1 MKPKVPFVLAFFLIV
16 VLWFPVRVAAQ
27 QAAVTNGQIAFT
39 QGDPN
44 AAGFTAVVYVA
55 NPDGSHQQQVPLGNP
70 VELFSKAIWSP
81 DGTKLLISH
90 TARPDNAGECCLFQP
105 ATVNPDGSDFNQ
117 LSPPN
122 PPGQSSSGMDCGV
135 WFPDQSRILCGLGD
149 GVYSLRASD
158 GGDPIKVATNP
169 YAAIGGFDY
178 PSDISPDGA
187 RFVFLRFKPSA
198 GPNPTPKPDQQVA
211 LFVANLDGTNIK
223 QITPYLLLDQDLAS
237 AKWSP
242 DGAKIISETNSGRLF
257 VVSTDGAGVT
267 PISLQVGTQKY
278 SAWNPDWSPDGKRII
293 FNMFINGGW
302 GTFTANPDG
311 TGVTKVT
318 FTTNPGMQYS
328 GPDWGIHPLA
338 Q

>member
-1 MKPKVPFVLAFFLIV
+1 MKPKTPFVLAFVFAAALA
-16 VLWFPVRVAAQ
+16 FPVRVVTQ
-27 QAAVTNGQIAFT
+27 QAAATNGQIAFT

-90 TARPDNAGECCLFQP
+90 TARPDNMGQCCLFQP

-122 PPGQSSSGMDCGV
+122 PPGQSSAGMDCGV

-158 GGDPIKVATNP
+158 GGEPIKIATNP
-169 YAAIGGFDY
+169 YSAIGGFDY
-178 PSDISPDGA
+178 PSDISPDGT

-198 GPNPTPKPDQQVA
+198 GPTGTPKPDQQVA
-211 LFVANLDGTNIK
+211 LFVANLDGTNIR
-223 QITPYLLLDQDLAS
+223 QITPYLLLHQDIAS

-242 DGAKIISETNSGRLF
+242 DGVKIISETNQGHLF
-257 VVSTDGAGVT
+257 VVYPDGGGVT
-267 PISLQVGTQKY
+267 PINLRVGTQKY
-278 SAWNPDWSPDGKRII
+278 VAFNADWSPDGSRII
-293 FNMFINGGW
+293 FNMFINGGE
-302 GTFTANPDG
+302 GLFTANPDG
-311 TGVTKVT
+311 SDVVQVAFNG
-318 FTTNPGMQYS
+318 NPAMQYS
-328 GPDWGIHPLA
+328 GPDWGVHPLA